1 MFKVMSR
8 LVVSPI
14 DSGGGLQVLQ
24 SCGARKDD
32 EIKMTDSPQ
41 PMITAVI
48 PAFNEEKTVAQV
60 VEGARRYVT
69 EVIVIDDGSEDTT
82 SEKAVLAGAKVIR
95 IPRNMGKAH
104 ALSIG
109 LMTAAL
115 NGSNVVVCLDADGQ
129 HDPNDIPKVVKPII
143 ENRADMVIGSRFLDA
158 HAKGL
163 IPSYRRFGQGVL
175 TLATN
180 LGSSVKITDSQ
191 SGYRAFRREV
201 IAGFDYSTPQGMEI
215 ESSMVRS
222 AVRRGIRI
230 EEVPIVAKYEGLD
243 TSTLTPSSHGMSVLG
258 SVLKSVRSE
267 HPLLYFGVTGMV
279 MAVIGVILG
288 IYSIEQ
294 YISVKTLPFGPTLMA
309 VMLTA
314 LGVLFILVGLILNA
328 ISAMVIEGR
337 ARHGNNN

>member
-1 MFKVMSR
+1 
-8 LVVSPI
+8 
-14 DSGGGLQVLQ
+14 
-24 SCGARKDD
+24 
-32 EIKMTDSPQ
+32 MTESPQ

-129 HDPNDIPKVVKPII
+129 HDPNDIPKLVQPII
-143 ENRADMVIGSRFLDA
+143 ENMADMVIGSRFLDA

-163 IPSYRRFGQGVL
+163 IPSYRRLGQGVL

-230 EEVPIVAKYEGLD
+230 EEVPIVARYEGLE
-243 TSTLTPSSHGMSVLG
+243 TSTLKPGSHGMSVLG
-258 SVLKSVRSE
+258 AVIRSIRTE
-267 HPLLYFGVTGMV
+267 HPLLYFGGSGIV
-279 MAVIGVILG
+279 MAVIGVLLG
-288 IYSIEQ
+288 LYSIDR
-294 YISVKTLPFGPTLMA
+294 YIAVKALPLGPALLA
-309 VMLTA
+309 VMLSG
-314 LGVLFILVGLILNA
+314 LGVLFVLVGLILNA
-328 ISAMVIEGR
+328 ISELMANVRGSHMNG
-337 ARHGNNN
+337 H